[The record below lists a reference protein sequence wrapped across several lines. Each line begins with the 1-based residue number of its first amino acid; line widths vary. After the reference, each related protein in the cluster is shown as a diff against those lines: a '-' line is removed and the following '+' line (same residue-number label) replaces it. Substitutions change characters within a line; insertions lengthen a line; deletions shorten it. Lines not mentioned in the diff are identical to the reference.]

1 MGAQAGPG
9 IFCGVGQGCQQEPYS
24 RAHSSRIANGGW
36 NYHLAFSAVSPL
48 VDSLVVS
55 WNFKADAETAAS
67 NNEAGP
73 AWTMMPTTSMARP
86 SASKLTSWECQSMHR
101 AAMPLKSSCELTKG
115 VLHVRETRTRGTRAR
130 SGVRLQK
137 ESKLQL
143 APAGSAGG
151 KLTSRARQLPH
162 C

>member
-1 MGAQAGPG
+1 MT
-9 IFCGVGQGCQQEPYS
+9 
-24 RAHSSRIANGGW
+24 
-36 NYHLAFSAVSPL
+36 
-48 VDSLVVS
+48 
-55 WNFKADAETAAS
+55 ETAAS

-73 AWTMMPTTSMARP
+73 AWTMMPTTLMARP

-151 KLTSRARQLPH
+151 KADESRSTAAALLITEPTIEMASGREGRICERPNY
-162 C
+162 CE